1 MKNIVSDFLKKLWV
15 VLSEAL
21 VLFRKNND
29 LTLASSLAF
38 SATLALI
45 PALFLLTFV
54 LGVAVGSSQEALVR
68 TQEFL
73 TQLIPTYSDEIL
85 REVRVITTY
94 KTTIGAVNIVILLW
108 IITPLVSEL
117 RLALSTVFRTKARR
131 PFLLEKLLD
140 VAITVV
146 FLLGLSAI
154 AALGVL
160 FALSDRG
167 QHFRFLPGYLDG
179 ALPSLIVIAV
189 VFILYYTFS
198 PSMRLRHLV
207 VGALAASGLW
217 LLLRPAFSLFLTYN
231 PGYGVAFGSFKS
243 IFVVII
249 WIYYSFAVFLFGAEI
264 AASLRRKETA
274 FIRRLMEGRRSVPGR
289 VLSKFVIRYEKGSA
303 IFIEGDAGGEMY
315 SIRSGSAAIWKGDRE
330 IAVIREGEFFGEM
343 SFLLGV
349 PRTASAVALEDVEL
363 IIINDQTVKD
373 LIDEFPDFILKMLK
387 EMASRLREMNR
398 IVDKEQEEPVDGQ
411 PGKRHC

>member
-1 MKNIVSDFLKKLWV
+1 MKNIVSDFFKKVWV

-68 TQEFL
+68 TQELL
-73 TQLIPTYSDEIL
+73 TQIIPTYSDEIL
-85 REVRVITTY
+85 REVQVITTH

-108 IITPLVSEL
+108 IITPLVSEI
-117 RLALSTVFRTKARR
+117 RLALSTVFKTKVRR
-131 PFLLEKLLD
+131 AFLLEKLLD

-160 FALSDRG
+160 FALSERG

-207 VGALAASGLW
+207 AGALAASAFW

-274 FIRRLMEGRRSVPGR
+274 FIRRLMEGRRSVPGK
-289 VLSKFVIRYEKGSA
+289 VLSKLVIRYEKGNT
-303 IFIEGDAGGEMY
+303 IFIEGDPGGEMY
-315 SIRSGSAAIWKGDRE
+315 SIRSGSVSIWKGERE

-349 PRTASAVALEDVEL
+349 ARTASAVALEDVEL
-363 IIINDQTVKD
+363 IVINDQTVKS

-398 IVDKEQEEPVDGQ
+398 MVDKEQEEPVDGQ
-411 PGKRHC
+411 A

>member
-1 MKNIVSDFLKKLWV
+1 MKNIVSDFFKKAWV

-73 TQLIPTYSDEIL
+73 TQLIPSYSDEIL
-85 REVRVITTY
+85 REVRVITTH

-108 IITPLVSEL
+108 IITPLVSEI

-131 PFLLEKLLD
+131 AFLLEKLLD

-160 FALSDRG
+160 FALSERG

-207 VGALAASGLW
+207 AGALAASALW

-274 FIRRLMEGRRSVPGR
+274 FIRRLMEGRRSVPGK
-289 VLSKFVIRYEKGSA
+289 VLSKLVIRYEKGNT
-303 IFIEGDAGGEMY
+303 IFIEGDPGGEMY
-315 SIRSGSAAIWKGDRE
+315 SIRSGSVSIWKGERE

-363 IIINDQTVKD
+363 IVINDQTVKS

-398 IVDKEQEEPVDGQ
+398 MAEKEQEEPVDGQ
-411 PGKRHC
+411 G